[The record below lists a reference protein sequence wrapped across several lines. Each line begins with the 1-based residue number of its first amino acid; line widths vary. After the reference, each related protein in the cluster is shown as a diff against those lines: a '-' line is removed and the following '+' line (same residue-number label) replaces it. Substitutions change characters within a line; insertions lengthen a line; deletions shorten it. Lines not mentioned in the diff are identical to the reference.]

1 MDRRKS
7 ARNPWAIV
15 LIIVAISVALAYGLA
30 TLSKRVIAS
39 DSFGH
44 CTAMEIANIQDLQ
57 TTAGGF
63 VYYDGSTVSSISSS
77 GKVNWSY
84 MMGQNAGF
92 NATDSGVAVWAGSTL
107 TLIDGKSG
115 ATTFNGEMEAPI
127 LSARS
132 GSKYT
137 AVVTGEE
144 MNSTIVLMESGGKQV
159 SQIIL
164 DDVDVINYGFFSS
177 DSLLWVMVC
186 DSNGTV
192 PTCNIQT
199 YRPGKEIVGRITD
212 TQQLAYAVM
221 FQSSQVLVAGDTYI
235 KSYDYT
241 GMEDTAARRLI
252 YGWYL
257 AAVDE
262 GMNDPLMALVNDS
275 QLSGASAIRDV
286 RVMRSN
292 LDQILRMPFGC
303 TDIVTV
309 GDRIYGFAAD
319 GHLMIAQAGSRSVQS
334 YQLGITIDKVYGVTR
349 DNVAVIGNGSTVY
362 LVTLA

>member
-1 MDRRKS
+1 MDRRRS
-7 ARNPWAIV
+7 AKNPWAIV
-15 LIIVAISVALAYGLA
+15 LLIVAFSMALAYGLA
-30 TLSKRVIAS
+30 TLAGRITAS
-39 DSFGH
+39 DGFGH
-44 CTAMEIANIQDLQ
+44 CTTMEIANIQELQ
-57 TTAGGF
+57 TTSGGF
-63 VYYDGSTVSSISSS
+63 VYYDGNAVSSIASS

-92 NATDSGVAVWAGSTL
+92 NASDSGVAVWAGSTL
-107 TLIDGKSG
+107 TLIDAKSG

-127 LSARS
+127 LSART
-132 GSKYT
+132 GDKYT
-137 AVVTGEE
+137 AVVIGEE

-164 DDVDVINYGFFSS
+164 DDVDVINYGFFSNGT
-177 DSLLWVMVC
+177 LLWVMVC

-199 YRPGKEIVGRITD
+199 YRPGKEIVGKISD

-241 GMEDTAARRLI
+241 GVEDASARRLI

-257 AAVDE
+257 AAIDE

-275 QLSGASAIRDV
+275 QLSGESAIRDV

-303 TDIVTV
+303 TDVVTV

-319 GHLMIAQAGSRSVQS
+319 GHLMIAQAGSRSVQA
-334 YQLGITIDKVYGVTR
+334 YQLGIAIGKVYGVTR
-349 DNVAVIGNGSTVY
+349 DNVAVIGNGNTVY
-362 LVTLA
+362 LVKLG

>member
-1 MDRRKS
+1 MDRRRS
-7 ARNPWAIV
+7 AKNPWAIV
-15 LIIVAISVALAYGLA
+15 LLIVALSMALAYGLA
-30 TLSKRVIAS
+30 ALAGRISAS
-39 DSFGH
+39 DGFGH
-44 CTAMEIANIQDLQ
+44 CTTMEIANIQELQ
-57 TTAGGF
+57 TTSGGF
-63 VYYDGSTVSSISSS
+63 VYYDGNAVSSIASS

-92 NATDSGVAVWAGSTL
+92 NASDSGVAVWAGSTL
-107 TLIDGKSG
+107 TLIDAKSG

-127 LSARS
+127 LSART
-132 GSKYT
+132 GDKYT
-137 AVVTGEE
+137 AVVIGEE

-164 DDVDVINYGFFSS
+164 DDVDVINYSFFSNGT
-177 DSLLWVMVC
+177 LLWVMVC

-199 YRPGKEIVGRITD
+199 YRPGKEIVGKISD

-241 GMEDTAARRLI
+241 GVEDASARRLI

-257 AAVDE
+257 AAIDE

-275 QLSGASAIRDV
+275 QLSGESAIRDV

-303 TDIVTV
+303 TDVVTV

-319 GHLMIAQAGSRSVQS
+319 GHLMIAQAGSRSVQA
-334 YQLGITIDKVYGVTR
+334 YQLGIAIGKVYGVTR
-349 DNVAVIGNGSTVY
+349 DNVAVIGNGNTVY
-362 LVTLA
+362 LVKLG

>member
-63 VYYDGSTVSSISSS
+63 VYYDGNTVSSISSS

-92 NATDSGVAVWAGSTL
+92 TATDSGVAVWAGSTL

-164 DDVDVINYGFFSS
+164 DDVDVINTASS
-177 DSLLWVMVC
+177 QTIPCCGSWCV
-186 DSNGTV
+186 
-192 PTCNIQT
+192 IQTARCPPVT
-199 YRPGKEIVGRITD
+199 YRPI
-212 TQQLAYAVM
+212 AP
-221 FQSSQVLVAGDTYI
+221 
-235 KSYDYT
+235 
-241 GMEDTAARRLI
+241 ARR
-252 YGWYL
+252 
-257 AAVDE
+257 
-262 GMNDPLMALVNDS
+262 S
-275 QLSGASAIRDV
+275 SGESRIR
-286 RVMRSN
+286 SSW
-292 LDQILRMPFGC
+292 P
-303 TDIVTV
+303 
-309 GDRIYGFAAD
+309 
-319 GHLMIAQAGSRSVQS
+319 
-334 YQLGITIDKVYGVTR
+334 TR
-349 DNVAVIGNGSTVY
+349 
-362 LVTLA
+362 